1 MAQNYLV
8 WYSSFVVVILGK
20 AQMNNSENTES
31 NIPIHI
37 IYASTSG
44 NTEFVMDK
52 VAEIWRGM
60 GKEVFLHR
68 SEMTD
73 VSVINDNQRFLLATS
88 TWDHGTI
95 NPFFDKLLAQ
105 MKETDFTGKKSA
117 FIGLGDRRYEK
128 HDFCTGMSLL
138 KEVWEKNN
146 GTAIGVGLTI
156 GREPFDELIDTMV
169 RNWADKTIALFDEN

>member
-1 MAQNYLV
+1 M
-8 WYSSFVVVILGK
+8 K
-20 AQMNNSENTES
+20 NSENTDKS
-31 NIPIHI
+31 KIPIHI

-73 VSVINDNQRFLLATS
+73 ISVIKDNQHFLLATS

-105 MKETDFTGKKSA
+105 MKETDLSGKKSA

-128 HDFCTGMSLL
+128 HYFCTGMTLL
-138 KEVWEKNN
+138 KEVWEDKK
-146 GTAIGVGLTI
+146 GVAIGIGLTI
-156 GREPFDELIDTMV
+156 GREPFDELIDKMV
-169 RNWADKTIALFDEN
+169 RNWADKTIVLFDEN